1 MICIDK
7 TLFLLETQRTTYCF
21 CVTEQ
26 GLLQHLYYGRRLA
39 LSGGWEA
46 LVPQVR
52 HLPGNA
58 AGWGTVCL
66 EDRSLEISA
75 PGLGDLRET
84 MLDVED
90 GTPADFRFDHA
101 EILTEKPA
109 LEGLPSS
116 YDEAGECR
124 TLRVRLTDRNN
135 ALRLELLYTVFEDCD
150 VITRSARLVNLGKK
164 PVTVNRLLSNQVDFP
179 EQDYILTTFTG
190 AWGREFE
197 RTEFPCGPGAVVSGS
212 RTGCSSNR
220 ANPFVM
226 LRRTGADEV
235 HGDCFGFH
243 LLYSGDHFEC
253 ADGNAYGQLRLLQG
267 IQPEG
272 FSWHLEPGEAF
283 TAPEAAMTHGWGLTA
298 MSENLHA
305 FLREHVVRGLWKHR
319 PRPVLVN
326 SWESFY
332 FRFTQRDLLRLARQG
347 RDLGAE
353 LFVLDDGWFGKR
365 DNDRCSLGDWDITN
379 KKKLP
384 DGLKGL
390 ADRVREL
397 GIGFGLWVE
406 PEMVSEDS
414 ALYRAHPD
422 WILGRP
428 GQAMGRNQYLLD
440 LGRREVQDHL
450 IRVLSKVFA
459 EAGPAYVKWDMNR
472 IMTDARSGVL
482 PPERQGEA
490 RHRYILGLYRV
501 LGTLTER
508 FPRILFEGCASGG
521 NRTDPGMLCY
531 MPQVW
536 LSDNTDALCRC
547 RIQYGASFG
556 YPQSVMGCHVSASP
570 NHQTLRTTPL
580 DSRFHVSAFG
590 LLGYE
595 LDLCGLPDS
604 EKTRVAGQLAFYKKY
619 RDVLQYGRLY
629 RLRGGEEGLWQLMAV
644 SGDRGTALTFLLQ
657 QENRPNAPS
666 LRLLARGLSPKRTY
680 RLSVRPA
687 AAALTDFGSLVNMVS
702 PVHIRPGS
710 LAEKAAGAVRLPGER
725 EDLTASGDLLMKY
738 GAWLKQGFSGT
749 GYDGQTRV
757 MGDCGSRL
765 YVLEGQR
772 AISPARPGRPGA
784 ARDTGRR

>member
-1 MICIDK
+1 MIYIAEDF
-7 TLFLLETQRTTYCF
+7 FLLETRRTTYCF
-21 CVTEQ
+21 RAAGQ
-26 GLLQHLYYGRRLA
+26 GLLQHLYYGRRLE

-58 AGWGTVCL
+58 AGWGAVSL
-66 EDRSLEISA
+66 EDMALEVSA
-75 PGLGDLRET
+75 PGLGDLRES
-84 MLDVED
+84 LVRVD
-90 GTPADFRFDHA
+90 GGVPVDFRFDRA
-101 EILTEKPA
+101 ELLPEKPA
-109 LEGLPSS
+109 LEGLPSA
-116 YDEAGECR
+116 YNETGKCG
-124 TLRVRLTDRNN
+124 TLRVHLLDKNN
-135 ALRLELLYTVFEDCD
+135 KLRLELLYTTFDGCD
-150 VITRSARLVNLGKK
+150 VITRSARLVNLGEK
-164 PVTVNRLLSNQVDFP
+164 PVTVLRLLSNQVDFP
-179 EQDYILTTFTG
+179 EQDYLFTSFTG

-197 RTEFPCGPGAVVSGS
+197 RTEAPCGPGTIASGS

-226 LRRTGADEV
+226 LRRRGADED

-253 ADGNAYGQLRLLQG
+253 ASGNAYGKLRFLQG

-272 FSWHLEPGEAF
+272 FSWRLGPGEAL

-298 MSENLHA
+298 MSENLHG
-305 FLREHVVRGLWKHR
+305 FIREHVVRGWWKYR
-319 PRPVLVN
+319 QRPVLVN

-365 DNDRCSLGDWDITN
+365 DNDRCSLGDWGVTH

-406 PEMVSEDS
+406 PEMVSGDS
-414 ALYRAHPD
+414 ELYRAHPD
-422 WILGRP
+422 WILGSP
-428 GQAMGRNQYLLD
+428 EQAVGRNQYILD

-450 IRVLSKVFA
+450 IAVLSQVFA
-459 EAGPAYVKWDMNR
+459 EAEPAYVKWDMNR
-472 IMTDARSGVL
+472 IMTDARSAAL

-501 LGTLTER
+501 LGALTER
-508 FPRILFEGCASGG
+508 FPKILFEGCASGG

-570 NHQTLRTTPL
+570 NHQTLRTAPL
-580 DSRFHVSAFG
+580 DSRFHVAAFG

-595 LDLCGLPDS
+595 LDLCSLPDK
-604 EKTRVAGQLAFYKKY
+604 EKSRVAGQIAFYKKY
-619 RDVLQYGRLY
+619 RDALQYGRLY

-644 SGDRGTALTFLLQ
+644 SGDRKTALAVLLQ
-657 QENRPNAPS
+657 QENRPNAPA
-666 LRLLARGLSPKRTY
+666 LRLLAAGLSPKRVY

-687 AAALTDFGSLVNMVS
+687 AVELTDFGSLVNMIS
-702 PVHIRPGS
+702 PVRIRPGS
-710 LAEKAAGAVRLPGER
+710 LTEKAAAKAVRLPGE
-725 EDLTASGDLLMKY
+725 EENLTASGDLLMKC

-765 YVLEGQR
+765 YVLEEDVT
-772 AISPARPGRPGA
+772 PP
-784 ARDTGRR
+784 